1 MVPTVRSD
9 TSNNTLVM
17 IRFMFVSFML
27 WVCNINLLQGTESAK
42 NAFAPKSLKDLL
54 PGEKGKNHAS
64 YFSTDAKI

>member
-1 MVPTVRSD
+1 
-9 TSNNTLVM
+9 M